1 MKTNHFFGLFAIILF
16 LFFIVHVEAF
26 QPPNYEP
33 PCPCQTR
40 NCRGCHNCLYR
51 NMCGKMGYNTTLEP
65 YASYRFSP
73 SPCRGGCTGNCNT
86 YNSGKEMNILL
97 PNETD
102 CPYRII

>member
-1 MKTNHFFGLFAIILF
+1 MKIKLFFGLFVIIIF
-16 LFFIVHVEAF
+16 LFFAYRFEGF
-26 QPPNYEP
+26 QPNYEP
-33 PCPCQTR
+33 SCPCKGR

-51 NMCGKMGYNTTLEP
+51 NMCGKMGYNRTLES
-65 YASYRFSP
+65 YATYRYNP
-73 SPCRGGCTGNCNT
+73 SPCRGGCRGDCNM